1 MEGERP
7 RGRDYFKRMSMLD
20 HQQDRRLNGM
30 IEESNA
36 MKEAHKRKTL
46 NIEYKIANIKFN

>member
-1 MEGERP
+1 MA
-7 RGRDYFKRMSMLD
+7 MLD

-30 IEESNA
+30 IEKSNA
-36 MKEAHKRKTL
+36 MKETHKRKTL